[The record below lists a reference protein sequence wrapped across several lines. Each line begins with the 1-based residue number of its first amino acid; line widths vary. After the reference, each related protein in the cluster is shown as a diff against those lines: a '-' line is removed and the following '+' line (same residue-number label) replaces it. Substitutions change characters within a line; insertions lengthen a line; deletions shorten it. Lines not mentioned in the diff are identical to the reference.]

1 MNCSASSVSFSSST
15 LDSEGKSNRD
25 RKASESNIRVDLGQI
40 AVLTVSITPHS
51 HAACCSTI
59 GSNLGRL
66 PFNLPLG

>member
-1 MNCSASSVSFSSST
+1 
-15 LDSEGKSNRD
+15 
-25 RKASESNIRVDLGQI
+25 
-40 AVLTVSITPHS
+40 LTVSITPHS